1 MSQSLCFNDFTFSP
15 VTRENQPWFR
25 SSELARALG
34 YSDDRKVSR
43 LYDRN
48 SDEFTPEM
56 TQLVEIVDVPE
67 MGTTGN
73 LLTKTRIFSLRGCH
87 LLAMFARTP
96 VAKAFRRWVLD
107 VIEQYGD
114 RVPVAEPVTLNDE
127 LISAAERAELKLI
140 VDAKLSTYPAAV
152 QGKARAEIWAK
163 FNRHFRIAE
172 YKQLPTRLMPDA
184 REFLLSVS
192 VRAINAI
199 PTAEAAIPPTPPRFD
214 ETPFLRLAED
224 IRTFQQGYR
233 RSYQLFWGRLYQLG
247 APVLVQLE
255 QRAALGQGTAPFSD
269 MTIRGQF
276 DRFLSERLLE
286 SLSSLAESLP
296 DRHNPA
302 MLLLACARS
311 MSAR

>member
-15 VTRENQPWFR
+15 VTRDNQPWFR

-96 VAKAFRRWVLD
+96 VAKAFRKWCLD
-107 VIEQYGD
+107 VIELYGD
-114 RVPVAEPVTLNDE
+114 RVPVERPISLTPSTPDDRKPLRDMVNVWARLSGVHPSNLWPQVRARFQLGRIDDLPTNWLPDALAWVQSKIDELNRKPVETIAALPAAEPL
-127 LISAAERAELKLI
+127 
-140 VDAKLSTYPAAV
+140 
-152 QGKARAEIWAK
+152 
-163 FNRHFRIAE
+163 
-172 YKQLPTRLMPDA
+172 
-184 REFLLSVS
+184 
-192 VRAINAI
+192 
-199 PTAEAAIPPTPPRFD
+199 FD
-214 ETPFLRLAED
+214 EAPLLELAED
-224 IRTFQQGYR
+224 IRRAQQTYR

-255 QRAALGQGTAPFSD
+255 QRAAGQGTAPFSD
-269 MTIRGQF
+269 MTIHGQF

-286 SLSSLAESLP
+286 SLSSLAEPLP

-302 MLLLACARS
+302 MLLLACARA

>member
-1 MSQSLCFNDFTFSP
+1 MTASLCFNEFTFSP
-15 VTRENQPWFR
+15 LTLDNQPWIR
-25 SSELARALG
+25 AAELARALG
-34 YSDDRKVSR
+34 YGRENQVSR
-43 LYDRN
+43 LYRN
-48 SDEFTPEM
+48 NADEFTPDM
-56 TQLVEIVDVPE
+56 TQVVEIAVEPRNGAD
-67 MGTTGN
+67 GRA
-73 LLTKTRIFSLRGCH
+73 RIFSLRGCH

-163 FNRHFRIAE
+163 HNRHFRIAE
-172 YKQLPTRLMPDA
+172 YSQLPARLMPEA

-224 IRTFQQGYR
+224 IRRFQQTYR
-233 RSYQLFWGRLYQLG
+233 RSYQLFFGRLYQLG
-247 APVLVQLE
+247 TPVLVQLE

-286 SLSSLAESLP
+286 SLSSLAELLP

>member
-1 MSQSLCFNDFTFSP
+1 MSQALCFNEFTFSP
-15 VTRENQPWFR
+15 VNRDNQPWFK

-34 YSDDRKVSR
+34 YSSEKAVANIYR
-43 LYDRN
+43 RN
-48 SDEFTPEM
+48 EDEFSNDM
-56 TQLVEIVDVPE
+56 SVVINSS
-67 MGTTGN
+67 TTGIPVM
-73 LLTKTRIFSLRGCH
+73 TRIFSLRGCH

-96 VAKAFRRWVLD
+96 VAKAFRKWCLD

-184 REFLLSVS
+184 REFLLSVR

-199 PTAEAAIPPTPPRFD
+199 PTVEAAIPPTPSSFD

-247 APVLVQLE
+247 TPVLVQLE

-286 SLSSLAESLP
+286 SLSSLAELLP